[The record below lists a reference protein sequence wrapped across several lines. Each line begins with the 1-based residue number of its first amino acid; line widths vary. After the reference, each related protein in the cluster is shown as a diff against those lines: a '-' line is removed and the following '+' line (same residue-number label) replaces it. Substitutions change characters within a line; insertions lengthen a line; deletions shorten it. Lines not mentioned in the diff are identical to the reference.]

1 MALSELPLLEGPYE
15 FLEVVEGQ
23 PVTFHPIQWELGRAQ
38 TQPPWLPA
46 GTLVW
51 YEVLRMH
58 LPRTEKPLFPYYFDV
73 GQKTLV
79 PQLRAVLPQATLQGV
94 GITIAAVG
102 SGPKK
107 RFSVGLEVA
116 QGV

>member
-23 PVTFHPIQWELGRAQ
+23 PRTFNPISWELGRAQ
-38 TQPPWLPA
+38 TQPPWKPP
-46 GTLVW
+46 GTLIW
-51 YEVLRMH
+51 YEVLRIH
-58 LPRTEKPLFPYYFDV
+58 LPTTEKPLYPYYYDL

-79 PQLRAVLPQATLQGV
+79 PQLKALLPQASIQGV

-102 SGPKK
+102 IGPKK
-107 RFSVGLEVA
+107 RFSVGLEVS
-116 QGV
+116 QPE